1 MADIHSLN
9 QWDTHKL
16 PVGMSR
22 RYEFSSYEETRQFL
36 DDLAHLSGRTGY
48 YPSLN
53 FNRTQVTVRIEAEAK
68 ELGMMEYGF
77 AAETD
82 AILSHKALAA

>member
-1 MADIHSLN
+1 MTDMQTLN
-9 QWDTHKL
+9 NWETHKL

-22 RYEFSSYEETRQFL
+22 RFEFGSYEETRRFL
-36 DDLAHLSGRTGY
+36 DDLADLSERMGY

-53 FNRTQVTVRIEAEAK
+53 FNRTQITVRIQAEED
-68 ELGMMEYGF
+68 ELGRIEYGF

-82 AILSHKALAA
+82 AILSHKLAA

>member
-1 MADIHSLN
+1 MADIRTLN

-22 RYEFSSYEETRQFL
+22 RYEFGSYEETRQFL
-36 DDLAHLSGRTGY
+36 DDLANLSERTGF

-53 FNRTQVTVRIEAEAK
+53 FNRTQVTVRIQAETD
-68 ELGMMEYGF
+68 ELGMIEYGF

-82 AILSHKALAA
+82 AILLHKAAA

>member
-1 MADIHSLN
+1 MADIRTLN
-9 QWDTHKL
+9 NWDTHKL

-22 RYEFSSYEETRQFL
+22 RYEFGSYEETRQFL
-36 DDLAHLSGRTGY
+36 DDLASLSERTGY

-53 FNRTQVTVRIEAEAK
+53 FNRTQVTVRIQAEADD
-68 ELGMMEYGF
+68 LGMVEYGF

-82 AILSHKALAA
+82 AILSHKVAA

>member
-1 MADIHSLN
+1 MADISTLN
-9 QWDTHKL
+9 NWETHKL

-22 RYEFSSYEETRQFL
+22 RYEFGSYEETRYFL
-36 DDLAHLSGRTGY
+36 DELANLSERTGY

-53 FNRTQVTVRIEAEAK
+53 FNRTQVTVRIQAEDK
-68 ELGMMEYGF
+68 ELGMIEYGF

-82 AILSHKALAA
+82 AILSLKAAA